1 MRRAKFGTPAGAR
14 NPARSRRRTLQ
25 NVHTHVKLCPPPGR
39 KRVVSYHHSQGTT
52 KLQGQ
57 GPGTGGETAVRAC
70 SVGTAA
76 FAYCPPAV
84 GADKQHHAS
93 RVLKIEGIKK
103 RPGAGTSSGPLCV
116 SKKVALPL
124 FREGSHGGRN
134 SISCEIVAPSAM
146 RSVISEAHVPG
157 NDGFSFDSAA
167 CLRPQARFEANPR
180 LRRLLAEMGGGTLR
194 GSPSRR
200 FWGRL
205 RGRQL
210 CCRPLV

>member
-1 MRRAKFGTPAGAR
+1 MGRKRGNGRLINLESAVSTSETCEIWHSTRGAR
-14 NPARSRRRTLQ
+14 NPVRSRRRTLQ

-116 SKKVALPL
+116 SKS
-124 FREGSHGGRN
+124 GSATFSRRISWRKELDFLRN
-134 SISCEIVAPSAM
+134 SRPFRHEKCHFRGTPPRGPSLAPS
-146 RSVISEAHVPG
+146 G
-157 NDGFSFDSAA
+157 QFTL
-167 CLRPQARFEANPR
+167 CPR
-180 LRRLLAEMGGGTLR
+180 K
-194 GSPSRR
+194 
-200 FWGRL
+200 
-205 RGRQL
+205 
-210 CCRPLV
+210 

>member
-1 MRRAKFGTPAGAR
+1 MKGGLLGQKRGNGRLINLESAVSTSKTREIWHSTRGAR

-103 RPGAGTSSGPLCV
+103 RPGAGTSSGPLCLTEFAPPARKNGKSV
-116 SKKVALPL
+116 FPVDMCLGENTAQ
-124 FREGSHGGRN
+124 
-134 SISCEIVAPSAM
+134 APSVETAAKGGCLCAQGAAILFHKAAKPLCG
-146 RSVISEAHVPG
+146 RSV
-157 NDGFSFDSAA
+157 
-167 CLRPQARFEANPR
+167 
-180 LRRLLAEMGGGTLR
+180 
-194 GSPSRR
+194 SP
-200 FWGRL
+200 
-205 RGRQL
+205 
-210 CCRPLV
+210 

>member
-1 MRRAKFGTPAGAR
+1 MDRKRGNGRLINLESAVSTSKTCEIWHSTRGAR
-14 NPARSRRRTLQ
+14 NPVRSRRRTLQ

-93 RVLKIEGIKK
+93 RVLKIEGIK
-103 RPGAGTSSGPLCV
+103 SGPELVPAPGRFLCLLFSTRGRRGV
-116 SKKVALPL
+116 VCLPPQPGGSMQRRPFLLNRRGRPFPRPFPALGLAASSFLGCDDKIPL
-124 FREGSHGGRN
+124 FS
-134 SISCEIVAPSAM
+134 AP
-146 RSVISEAHVPG
+146 VV
-157 NDGFSFDSAA
+157 DK
-167 CLRPQARFEANPR
+167 
-180 LRRLLAEMGGGTLR
+180 
-194 GSPSRR
+194 
-200 FWGRL
+200 
-205 RGRQL
+205 
-210 CCRPLV
+210 V

>member
-1 MRRAKFGTPAGAR
+1 MTYFCAYYQKMKGDFLDRKRGNGRLINLESAVSTSKTREIWHSTRGAR

-84 GADKQHHAS
+84 GADKQHHAH

-116 SKKVALPL
+116 SKKWLCHFFEKDLMA
-124 FREGSHGGRN
+124 EGT
-134 SISCEIVAPSAM
+134 
-146 RSVISEAHVPG
+146 
-157 NDGFSFDSAA
+157 
-167 CLRPQARFEANPR
+167 RF
-180 LRRLLAEMGGGTLR
+180 LAK
-194 GSPSRR
+194 
-200 FWGRL
+200 
-205 RGRQL
+205 
-210 CCRPLV
+210 

>member
-1 MRRAKFGTPAGAR
+1 MISSIKNIVSFHKAIVKFLSGGRVDKIKRRKG
-14 NPARSRRRTLQ
+14 RRTLQ

-116 SKKVALPL
+116 SKKWLCHFFEKDLMA
-124 FREGSHGGRN
+124 EGT
-134 SISCEIVAPSAM
+134 
-146 RSVISEAHVPG
+146 
-157 NDGFSFDSAA
+157 
-167 CLRPQARFEANPR
+167 RF
-180 LRRLLAEMGGGTLR
+180 LAK
-194 GSPSRR
+194 
-200 FWGRL
+200 
-205 RGRQL
+205 
-210 CCRPLV
+210 